1 MRQFDLFTPQAA
13 LQPDA
18 ELPLSAEV
26 LADWQQRVLTFQ
38 QQQRQQPSSN
48 AQGSLFGQQEP
59 SNQPP
64 EPLSLPPQ
72 HLQFWRWPE
81 SLQQGLPSISSSTTA
96 AAMGKSCCC
105 MWAKPARPTGAGRAS
120 TIASRIWRPTAKPW
134 CAAANSPASRSASG
148 VMPRLMRA
156 PADGWNNSKF
166 AIGCRPLTRSAASAG
181 RHRSRAT
188 STNQAAPV
196 RSRDQSVAPS

>member
-26 LADWQQRVLTFQ
+26 LADWQQRVLAFQ

-48 AQGSLFGQQEP
+48 AQGSLFGQQEA

-81 SLQQGLPSISSSTTA
+81 SLQQGA
-96 AAMGKSCCC
+96 ALYYVFDHSRGDGQELLLYVGETCQADRRWK
-105 MWAKPARPTGAGRAS
+105 AS

-148 VMPRLMRA
+148 VMPRPMRA
-156 PADGWNNSKF
+156 PAGGWSSSKF
-166 AIGCRPLTRSAASAG
+166 AIGCRRLTRSAASAG
-181 RHRSRAT
+181 KHRSRAS

>member
-26 LADWQQRVLTFQ
+26 LADWQQRVLAFQ

-81 SLQQGLPSISSSTTA
+81 SLQQGAALYFVFDHSRGDGQELLLYVGETMAADRRWKGEHDCKAYLAAYGEALQRCCLPHQLSIRFWSDAPTDTRARRALEQALIKRWLPPFNKETRQRWSTPFT
-96 AAMGKSCCC
+96 
-105 MWAKPARPTGAGRAS
+105 
-120 TIASRIWRPTAKPW
+120 
-134 CAAANSPASRSASG
+134 
-148 VMPRLMRA
+148 VEL
-156 PADGWNNSKF
+156 
-166 AIGCRPLTRSAASAG
+166 
-181 RHRSRAT
+181 
-188 STNQAAPV
+188 
-196 RSRDQSVAPS
+196 

>member
-1 MRQFDLFTPQAA
+1 MRQIDLFSQQAG

-18 ELPLSAEV
+18 ELPLTPEV
-26 LADWQQRVLTFQ
+26 LQAWQERVLAFQ
-38 QQQRQQPSSN
+38 QQQRQQPSTN
-48 AQGSLFGQQEP
+48 TQGSLFKQPEQMG
-59 SNQPP
+59 QPP
-64 EPLSLPPQ
+64 DPLSLPPQ

-81 SLQQGLPSISSSTTA
+81 SLQQGA
-96 AAMGKSCCC
+96 ALYFV
-105 MWAKPARPTGAGRAS
+105 
-120 TIASRIWRPTAKPW
+120 IDHSRGDGHELLLYVGETCQADRRWKGEHDCKQYLAAYGEAW